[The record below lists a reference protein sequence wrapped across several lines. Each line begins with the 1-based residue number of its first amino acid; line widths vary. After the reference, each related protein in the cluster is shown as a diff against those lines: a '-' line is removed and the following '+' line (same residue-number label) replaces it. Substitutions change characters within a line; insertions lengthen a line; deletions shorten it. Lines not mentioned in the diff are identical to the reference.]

1 MRLHALPIM
10 GCISLAAAGALRRQE
25 SSSTGAASTTADSG
39 TGITGSASNID
50 ADAGASGSQSGSFNL
65 SKGGLI
71 AIIVVVAF
79 VAIIGVA
86 STVLWVLAK
95 RRQWNVRQSI
105 KRASRRLTGRAGREG
120 TRERQSKRIG
130 MQMSSNMERG
140 HKRGMVVQVNDT
152 GKESRSTSQPDPNQ
166 SDMKGKWA
174 EKLWRND
181 WQK

>member
-1 MRLHALPIM
+1 MSLAHALPLT
-10 GCISLAAAGALRRQE
+10 GCISWATAGVLKRQG
-25 SSSTGAASTTADSG
+25 SSTASESE
-39 TGITGSASNID
+39 TGITGPGSDID
-50 ADAGASGSQSGSFNL
+50 ADAGASGSQSGSFDL

-105 KRASRRLTGRAGREG
+105 KRASRRLTGRAARDA
-120 TRERQSKRIG
+120 TRERQSKRGG
-130 MQMSSNMERG
+130 MQMSSDMERG
-140 HKRGMVVQVNDT
+140 HKRGLIVQVNDT
-152 GKESRSTSQPDPNQ
+152 GKESRSASQARNAQ
-166 SDMKGKWA
+166 AEVKGKWT

-181 WQK
+181 WQ